1 MVAGSS
7 EEAALLQT
15 RFFITLSLTQNYEYC
30 LLYIHISYYSNTKA
44 YSCTHHN
51 MTARKHLAVTGLGM
65 FSTLYEDYANDYDTH
80 LRKIGTT
87 QILCADDIRLFCYW
101 ITSQDNGRSPLC
113 NCLCLTRLFYRLN
126 TLLHIRECPL
136 PTTNL
141 LYVSSDHTLDQMLYY
156 IHQSKMAALHYV
168 STYASSKQTVW

>member
-1 MVAGSS
+1 MSNFLPPSSTQEVSLPTTHREYLRSDCKSLAHMVAGSS
-7 EEAALLQT
+7 EEAALWQT

-65 FSTLYEDYANDYDTH
+65 LSTLYEDYVNDYDTH

-87 QILCADDIRLFCYW
+87 QILCADDIRLFCY
-101 ITSQDNGRSPLC
+101 
-113 NCLCLTRLFYRLN
+113 
-126 TLLHIRECPL
+126 
-136 PTTNL
+136 
-141 LYVSSDHTLDQMLYY
+141 
-156 IHQSKMAALHYV
+156 
-168 STYASSKQTVW
+168 